1 MNHVKVKK
9 VLFVNTICNKE
20 DACKQILAHRAEEFN
35 GDLGVNVQISNYSPM
50 FEIFVASI
58 DLGLYKEVMG
68 MIRGEYFFD
77 KTHLLDLIVWE
88 KVWEVE
94 KQERQV
100 SVLLEKK
107 LTTL

>member
-9 VLFVNTICNKE
+9 VLFVNTICNKK
-20 DACKQILAHRAEEFN
+20 DACKHILAHRTEEFN

-58 DLGLYKEVMG
+58 DLGLYKAVMG

-77 KTHLLDLIVWE
+77 ITHLLDISVG
-88 KVWEVE
+88 KGMGSR
-94 KQERQV
+94 KTRAASV
-100 SVLLEKK
+100 SAFGKK